1 VLATALAGPVAAAA
15 SASGRGTA
23 GGFGAG
29 AGLPSAISGATG
41 PAQSAGTTPLGG
53 WTKPAVP
60 PAAPAT
66 DQVLVVLS
74 KGTSITGPA
83 TGRADLAARLP
94 VTSDAAVNTVF
105 ARVGAKSIRPLLPG
119 ISATQAQAMHAAA
132 TAKLGTGALDLSQVE
147 VLQVGKGE
155 AAPAA
160 AALSGTSGV
169 AYAEV
174 DPAVTPMDTGA
185 QPIPAWAGSIGQG
198 SSGTNGSSGANGS
211 AGSKTT
217 KSDYPDG
224 IPTNYGLST
233 SLESYLNANGLDVS
247 GAYSLLSQ
255 RYNQLPGAGET
266 ITNVS
271 VGDLT
276 DASMTSNPY
285 VEQYGPTTIVQN
297 GQRYLDIPSMPL
309 IPTYTADENG
319 VLDPTGST
327 SGVDPQ
333 DGEIL
338 LDFSTMSP
346 LPHDQQRTAAVG
358 VGDTDLLG
366 IAPGAKYRLVVPT
379 QPTLDQIAVALLA
392 AAQQSPRPN
401 VITASLGIGTDT
413 AGFPGRYL
421 EDDPIAEAVVADI
434 VQQYGIT
441 VVISSNDG
449 TRLYTNASIGPDG
462 GSTPTDLAANPN
474 SASNVND
481 DAYSTTPTEV
491 LDSGAIAAG
500 STTTDDTM
508 AVPPQNGGAASRQ
521 GTWATTRTDGSGVYS
536 SGFGTR
542 IDLSAPGDA
551 IPAFVHHGPTAESV
565 EPVLNGGTSAAAPE
579 IAAAAAVVLQTARLT
594 GHTLTPAQ
602 VRSLLE
608 STARTV
614 ATPPQIDQ
622 PLNVGKQVDVT
633 AAVQSLLKPAH
644 NEPGPQIVRLSIAHR
659 ETTGDLG
666 GDYTEVTDPTL
677 IDLSGPVSGTKST
690 GEGLVGPVT
699 VGADVTGLP
708 SGSGIDY
715 ALRVGSTTFTS
726 PTASVRLTPTQI
738 LTAAGLPVV
747 SSTEQ
752 TVNLTF
758 LVRRHGKTIASTTY
772 PLSFS
777 ATSGSYYEAQAP
789 VAPAQVAAGQSVSVS
804 YNLAGVVDVKN
815 PELVVSTVGHWN
827 PAVSPI
833 FSAAA
838 TIPLTGTS
846 GTVTVPAS
854 AFADGGGIYGIGI
867 IQDSSEASADR
878 AVYGEFAS
886 IRVAGGSPA
895 QRPAAP
901 PLATAANKP
910 FGHDLEINRAAPNFA
925 VRYDIRGIKGAT
937 GALLE
942 VSAPGPNLY
951 NSYNL
956 VDNPNGTVRDNDGVD
971 SPATME
977 IPLTGSHGT
986 ATFNAL
992 TLGLATSENYNV
1004 RLLATNTGG
1013 TVLGQASPESMLT
1026 VDDGL
1031 APGGAI
1037 VSSFAIVPGGVS
1049 VASTDDPA
1057 GGASVY
1063 DYNAA
1068 TGLYGTRLTTDSTS
1082 GAVYDVI
1089 GVDPGDQHALV
1100 AHATAAGGM
1109 LLETYD
1115 TATGASVG
1123 SPVDVGSQYVI
1134 GGGRVDAATNSAVVL
1149 AHQASTKADYLLPID
1164 LATGAMGTPIGLD
1177 STGATPGSFDLLDL
1191 DAATG
1196 DVYVQSLNGAVCSA
1210 FQGQAPLATVTPT
1223 GTVTSVPNG
1232 QACASALV
1240 DNQSGSVIEQ
1250 KYHMFSINFP
1260 GTAQLVDYPAAD
1272 FASPT
1277 TVAVDS
1283 QQPITAAADG
1293 KNGVALVAFRYPH
1306 LTSIPGGAVFFDN
1319 NASSRL
1325 VEVNLA
1331 TGQTTK
1337 VISGFEFG
1345 TDGFGGDLY
1354 APANQSIQLDP
1365 ATRTGWTYSPD
1376 GTQIQQ
1382 FAY

>member
-1 VLATALAGPVAAAA
+1 MSRRIRTSTRVFVTCISVCTAFATAFAGSAPAAG
-15 SASGRGTA
+15 SASSRAAT

-29 AGLPSAISGATG
+29 PVATSGATG
-41 PAQSAGTTPLGG
+41 PAQSAGTTALGG
-53 WTKPAVP
+53 WTKPAP
-60 PAAPAT
+60 PAAAPAA
-66 DQVLVVLS
+66 DQVLVELAQ
-74 KGTSITGPA
+74 GTSITGKA
-83 TGRADLAARLP
+83 TGRPDLAAHLP
-94 VTSDAAVNTVF
+94 VTSNAAVNKVF
-105 ARVGAKSIRPLLPG
+105 TQVGAKSIRPLLPG
-119 ISATQAQAMHAAA
+119 ISASRAQAMRAAA
-132 TAKLGTGALDLSQVE
+132 TAKLGTGALDLSQVQ
-147 VLQVGKGE
+147 VLQVGKGD
-155 AAPAA
+155 APRAA
-160 AALSGTSGV
+160 AALSGTSAV

-185 QPIPAWAGSIGQG
+185 QPMPAWAGRINQS
-198 SSGTNGSSGANGS
+198 SSGAGGS
-211 AGSKTT
+211 AESKTT
-217 KSDYPDG
+217 KSAYADG
-224 IPTNYGLST
+224 VPTNYGLST

-247 GAYSLLSQ
+247 GAYSLLAQ

-276 DASMTSNPY
+276 DASMSSDPD
-285 VEQYGPTTIVQN
+285 VAQFGPTTIVEN
-297 GQRYLDIPSMPL
+297 GQRYLDIPAMPL
-309 IPTYTADENG
+309 IPTYTADQNG
-319 VLDPTGST
+319 VLDPTGSAT
-327 SGVDPQ
+327 GEDPQ
-333 DGEIL
+333 DSEIL

-346 LPHDQQRTAAVG
+346 LPHDQQRAGAVG

-366 IAPGAKYRLVVPT
+366 IAPGANYRLVVPT

-421 EDDPIAEAVVADI
+421 EDDPIAQAAVADI

-449 TRLYTNASIGPDG
+449 TRLYTNASVGPDG

-474 SASNVND
+474 ATSNVDD
-481 DAYSTTPTEV
+481 DAYSTTPSKV

-508 AVPPQNGGAASRQ
+508 AVPPQNGGPASRQ
-521 GTWATTRTDGSGVYS
+521 GTWATTRTDGSGIYS

-551 IPAFVHHGPTAESV
+551 IPAFVHSGSTAESV

-579 IAAAAAVVLQTARLT
+579 IAAASAVVLQTARLT
-594 GHTLTPAQ
+594 GHAFTPAQ

-622 PLNVGKQVDVT
+622 PLNVGRQVDVT
-633 AAVQSLLKPAH
+633 AAVQSLLKSAPTA
-644 NEPGPQIVRLSIAHR
+644 PGPQIVRLSIAHR
-659 ETTGDLG
+659 ETIGDLG
-666 GDYTEVTDPTL
+666 GSYTEATDPTL
-677 IDLSGPVSGTKST
+677 IDLSGPVSGTTST

-708 SGSGIDY
+708 GGSGIDY
-715 ALRVGSTTFTS
+715 ALRVGSTTFPS
-726 PTASVRLTPTQI
+726 ATASVRLTPTQI

-747 SSTEQ
+747 SANER

-758 LVRRHGKTIASTTY
+758 LVRNHGKTIASTTY

-777 ATSGSYYEAQAP
+777 ATNGSYYEAQAP

-804 YNLAGVVDVKN
+804 YNLANVVDVN
-815 PELVVSTVGHWN
+815 SPELVVSTVGRWN
-827 PAVSPI
+827 PALAPI

-846 GTVTVPAS
+846 GTVTIPAS
-854 AFADGGGIYGIGI
+854 AFDGGGGIYGIGI
-867 IQDSSEASADR
+867 IQDSSRVSADR

-886 IRVAGGSPA
+886 IRVVGGSPA
-895 QRPAAP
+895 QRPTAP
-901 PLATAANKP
+901 TLATAADKP

-925 VRYDIRGIKGAT
+925 VHYDVRGIVGAT

-942 VSAPGPNLY
+942 LSAPGPNVY

-977 IPLTGSHGT
+977 VPLTGTHGT

-992 TLGLATSENYNV
+992 TLGVATSENYDV
-1004 RLLATNTGG
+1004 RLLATNAGG
-1013 TVLGQASPESMLT
+1013 TILGQASPESLLT
-1026 VDDGL
+1026 VDDGE
-1031 APGGAI
+1031 APGGAT

-1049 VASTDDPA
+1049 VASTDDPS

-1068 TGLYGTRLTTDSTS
+1068 TGVYGPQLTTDAAS

-1089 GVDPGDQHALV
+1089 GVDPGDRHALV

-1115 TATGASVG
+1115 TATGA
-1123 SPVDVGSQYVI
+1123 P
-1134 GGGRVDAATNSAVVL
+1134 
-1149 AHQASTKADYLLPID
+1149 
-1164 LATGAMGTPIGLD
+1164 
-1177 STGATPGSFDLLDL
+1177 
-1191 DAATG
+1191 
-1196 DVYVQSLNGAVCSA
+1196 
-1210 FQGQAPLATVTPT
+1210 
-1223 GTVTSVPNG
+1223 
-1232 QACASALV
+1232 
-1240 DNQSGSVIEQ
+1240 
-1250 KYHMFSINFP
+1250 
-1260 GTAQLVDYPAAD
+1260 
-1272 FASPT
+1272 
-1277 TVAVDS
+1277 VAVS
-1283 QQPITAAADG
+1283 
-1293 KNGVALVAFRYPH
+1293 
-1306 LTSIPGGAVFFDN
+1306 
-1319 NASSRL
+1319 
-1325 VEVNLA
+1325 
-1331 TGQTTK
+1331 
-1337 VISGFEFG
+1337 
-1345 TDGFGGDLY
+1345 
-1354 APANQSIQLDP
+1354 
-1365 ATRTGWTYSPD
+1365 
-1376 GTQIQQ
+1376 
-1382 FAY
+1382 